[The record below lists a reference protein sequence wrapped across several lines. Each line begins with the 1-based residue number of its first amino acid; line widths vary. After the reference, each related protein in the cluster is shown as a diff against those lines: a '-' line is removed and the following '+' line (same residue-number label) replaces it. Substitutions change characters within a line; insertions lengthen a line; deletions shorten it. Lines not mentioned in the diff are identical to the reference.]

1 MDWNKA
7 IKELLLKWVDNLDAG
22 NSNINEET
30 ALKILESAKDYYDM
44 STRISKYKACNELG
58 ISRATFDK
66 YVAEGKLP
74 KGKSTAGFKEL
85 SWTMKDINDFKKR
98 RKSEKV

>member
-1 MDWNKA
+1 
-7 IKELLLKWVDNLDAG
+7 
-22 NSNINEET
+22 
-30 ALKILESAKDYYDM
+30 M
-44 STRISKYKACNELG
+44 STMISKYKACNELG

>member
-1 MDWNKA
+1 MNWNKA

-22 NSNINEET
+22 NSNITEET

-44 STRISKYKACNELG
+44 STRISKYTACGLLG
-58 ISRATFDK
+58 VSRATFDK

-74 KGKSTAGFKEL
+74 KGKPGVGFKEL